1 MLPEATPGWNLMP
14 SRLSPTGTRWGR
26 SGALIERRCG
36 GPAIEDKAGDLGDLY
51 EREGARLWRAVF
63 AYCQNRAITDDA
75 VAEAFAQCLRR
86 GDEVRDPRAWVWTAA
101 FRLAAGELKERS
113 RYSPLA
119 DTHVDTGDV
128 DDAGRVMAALRRLP
142 RNQRAALV
150 LRFYV
155 GYGTD
160 EIARLLGS
168 SRATVRVH
176 LSRGRRRLRALL
188 EEEDEG

>member
-1 MLPEATPGWNLMP
+1 M
-14 SRLSPTGTRWGR
+14 GR
-26 SGALIERRCG
+26 SGVLTERRCG
-36 GPAIEDKAGDLGDLY
+36 GPAIEDKADDLGDLGDLY

-75 VAEAFAQCLRR
+75 VAEAFSQCLRR

-101 FRLAAGELKERS
+101 FRLAAAELKERS

-119 DTHVDTGDV
+119 DARVDTADV
-128 DDAGRVMAALRRLP
+128 DDAGRLLAALRRLP
-142 RNQRAALV
+142 TNQRAALV

-176 LSRGRRRLRALL
+176 LSRGRRRLRGLL